1 MNDRLDWERAN
12 FVGWPTDRA
21 DGYRAAGVWAGQT
34 LFDAVAATASGAAD
48 HVAVIDEADALSYG
62 ELVDRGERVAGGLR
76 ALGLARGDAVVVQL
90 PNTIDF
96 VVTALACFRVGVRPI
111 MALPALRLSE
121 LGHLARTAQAAAV
134 IVPAVWREFDHDAM
148 AHRLAAE
155 VDTVRT
161 VVVTGTPRHAES
173 IAFADLVAN
182 DVDRGSQPPPS
193 DLALFLLSGGTTGL
207 PKLIPR
213 THDDYLYNARVS
225 AEICELTSNDRYLA
239 ALPAGHNFPLG
250 CPGILGTLLS
260 GGTVVMAASP
270 EPAVALAAIA
280 RHRVTIT
287 AAVPSVA
294 QRWIDAADDFPDIR
308 SHWRLLQVGGS
319 RLADEIARV
328 IEPRLGCRLQQV
340 FGMAE
345 GLLNFTRPTD
355 TPQIVW
361 TTQGRPASQ
370 HDEIRILDGA
380 GSPVADGQIGEL
392 WTRGPYTICGYFNA
406 DAHNRTTFADGWY
419 RTGDLVRSG
428 GGGNLV
434 VEGRSKDQINRGG
447 EKISA
452 EEIEN
457 VAYGLAAVEFCAAV
471 AVPDADLG
479 ERVGLCVVL
488 RPGTTLSL
496 DDVRA
501 HFDASDVARFKYPER
516 LEFYD
521 ALPLSNVGK
530 VDKARLR
537 ADMLE
542 R

>member
-1 MNDRLDWERAN
+1 
-12 FVGWPTDRA
+12 
-21 DGYRAAGVWAGQT
+21 
-34 LFDAVAATASGAAD
+34 
-48 HVAVIDEADALSYG
+48 
-62 ELVDRGERVAGGLR
+62 
-76 ALGLARGDAVVVQL
+76 
-90 PNTIDF
+90 
-96 VVTALACFRVGVRPI
+96 
-111 MALPALRLSE
+111 
-121 LGHLARTAQAAAV
+121 
-134 IVPAVWREFDHDAM
+134 VWREFDHDAM

-516 LEFYD
+516 LELYD